1 MTQAE
6 LAALGQ
12 GITVQPLP
20 QTNSGLGGTL
30 GGIYGAPQTGF
41 FNNLP
46 AGSPNMPGFGSIPTL
61 PTGTPTG
68 LTNNGNT
75 IYASGMDNFSLNTP
89 TPTVGGTTPV
99 ASPQGQGI
107 SSGTS
112 VPVNTNSP
120 YAYGRPPDS
129 PLNQFNSAT
138 GLPNPNWNGANTG
151 GTGTGTGTG
160 TPTTGTPTAPA
171 NSMNNLYQTYVDPN
185 QGQLDS
191 LYGITNDISQETNPT
206 KILNNTLSQYQ
217 AQIDATNA
225 MFADQLNSARIQ
237 GQGRIESRQFAQGR
251 AGQIGSGTGEAGVNA
266 VQDANRQIERSI
278 QAEQAAAI
286 QAILTQ
292 TRNEAAEI
300 LKANTEA
307 KKQGAKGL
315 LEFLNVTQPA
325 KKAKITS
332 NAVSALIKKGVDISN
347 MTPEEIKSY
356 TDGIGI
362 SENDFRAAYSA
373 ELAAQQKAKNEADK
387 AAADL
392 AKTQADIAKTQAE
405 TGQVGKMTPY
415 QSAQLAIDWYKAKNP
430 TMSGSDK
437 KLNAIG
443 GIATLFSPSEKDAN
457 GASITTIPNSG
468 GIPYVDNNGFITPEG
483 FKTVLRE
490 AAGEVTRKEI
500 LDQFGSQLSPT
511 QYALYGLTA
520 KEIADISNS

>member
-12 GITVQPLP
+12 GTTVQPIP
-20 QTNSGLGGTL
+20 SPNSGLGGTL

-89 TPTVGGTTPV
+89 PVGGTTPV
-99 ASPQGQGI
+99 APPQGQGT

-151 GTGTGTGTG
+151 GATGTGDGT
-160 TPTTGTPTAPA
+160 TAPA
-171 NSMNNLYQTYVDPN
+171 GSVANLYQTTVNPDQAQLDAMYGIINDTSQITDPN
-185 QGQLDS
+185 QI
-191 LYGITNDISQETNPT
+191 Y
-206 KILNNTLSQYQ
+206 NNTLAQYQ

-225 MFADQLNSARIQ
+225 MFADQLNNARIQ

-251 AGQIGSGTGEAGVNA
+251 AGQIGSGTGEAGINA
-266 VQDANRQIERSI
+266 VQDANNQVTKSI

-286 QAILTQ
+286 QSILTQ
-292 TRNEAAEI
+292 TKNEAAAI

-307 KKQGAKGL
+307 KKAGAQAT
-315 LEFLNVTQPA
+315 LEFLNVTKPA
-325 KKAKITS
+325 LKKKATVNAISSLIAKGITE
-332 NAVSALIKKGVDISN
+332 L
-347 MTPEEIKSY
+347 TPEELKSY
-356 TDGIGI
+356 TDGLGI
-362 SENDFRAAYSA
+362 TEGEFTKTWDEVINQQVAEMNKQAKADA
-373 ELAAQQKAKNEADK
+373 ELAKTIAETANIGIPVSAQEYNFAKANGYTGSYAQYQNEDANRK
-387 AAADL
+387 AAGMRSP
-392 AKTQADIAKTQAE
+392 TQQDYIT
-405 TGQVGKMTPY
+405 
-415 QSAQLAIDWYKAKNP
+415 SAV
-430 TMSGSDK
+430 S
-437 KLNAIG
+437 AIG
-443 GIATLFSPSEKDAN
+443 GAVAASQDAN
-457 GASITTIPNSG
+457 GFLTPSQYQQLKDQWVNQTGLPLEQFDAHFANKAYLKSTYKES
-468 GIPYVDNNGFITPEG
+468 PYS
-483 FKTVLRE
+483 E
-490 AAGEVTRKEI
+490 A
-500 LDQFGSQLSPT
+500 Q
-511 QYALYGLTA
+511 YGLPVPKA
-520 KEIADISNS
+520 Q